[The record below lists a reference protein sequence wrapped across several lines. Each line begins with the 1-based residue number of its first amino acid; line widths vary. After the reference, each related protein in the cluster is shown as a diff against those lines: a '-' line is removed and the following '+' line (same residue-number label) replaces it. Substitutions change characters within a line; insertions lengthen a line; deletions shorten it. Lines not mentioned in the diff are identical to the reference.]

1 MSSEFSNTTIGGYFF
16 SRESSNEWP
25 QPIDPPDNTGGG
37 GLPGEPVRP
46 DYVYPPSPIDPPEPL
61 EQTTPSQNC

>member
-16 SRESSNEWP
+16 SEESSNEWP
-25 QPIDPPDNTGGG
+25 ATDPPTNTGG

-46 DYVYPPSPIDPPEPL
+46 DYVYPPSSIDPPEPP
-61 EQTTPSQNC
+61 EQPTPTQD